1 MTYSLISFICDSQK
15 RKSTV
20 AEITSVFI
28 GVCSVYLQRGMREFG
43 GAGSI
48 PNLDYG
54 RGCPTMHIYQNLL
67 KETFK
72 TSEVYGVLNHTLVK
86 LSKN

>member
-1 MTYSLISFICDSQK
+1 
-15 RKSTV
+15 
-20 AEITSVFI
+20 
-28 GVCSVYLQRGMREFG
+28 MREFG

-72 TSEVYGVLNHTLVK
+72 TSEIYGVLNHTLVK